1 MPWFDL
7 GDSKMRGRGLF
18 LKNVVSGLGLVST
31 LKQYSLKKKE
41 RPRPRPRVL
50 LTALWLPR
58 ASKNWGTHAGS
69 ALSLSELLE

>member
-1 MPWFDL
+1 MPCFDL

-18 LKNVVSGLGLVST
+18 LKNAVSGLGLVST

-50 LTALWLPR
+50 LTFL
-58 ASKNWGTHAGS
+58 
-69 ALSLSELLE
+69 